1 MKLVKFAL
9 ILIIAGTFTACF
21 NSDNSQTKSQE
32 NKSFGLRDADLLDE
46 TKVVSDETKYLTDPA
61 GASTKIKR
69 AYENAPPMIPHD
81 TEGMLPITI
90 DNNQCTMCHDPML
103 AESMGATA
111 IPKSHFTSF
120 REDVNINKKGQL
132 QRDGKIVENSSDI
145 KTVVKPLDH
154 LSNARFNCSAC
165 HAPQSQ
171 SEIVPENNFVTEFRS
186 SDLNDKSNLLD
197 VIKEGVK

>member
-69 AYENAPPMIPHD
+69 AFENAPPMISHD
-81 TEGMLPITI
+81 VEGMLPITI
-90 DNNQCTMCHDPML
+90 DNNQCIMCHDPML

-111 IPKSHFTSF
+111 IPKSHFTNF

-197 VIKEGVK
+197 VIEEGVK

>member
-69 AYENAPPMIPHD
+69 AFENAPPMISHD
-81 TEGMLPITI
+81 VEGMLPITI
-90 DNNQCTMCHDPML
+90 DNNQCIMCHDPML

-111 IPKSHFTSF
+111 IPKSHFTNF
-120 REDVNINKKGQL
+120 REDVNIDKKGQL

-154 LSNARFNCSAC
+154 LSNSRFNCSAC

-197 VIKEGVK
+197 VIEEGVK

>member
-69 AYENAPPMIPHD
+69 AFENAPPMISHD
-81 TEGMLPITI
+81 VEGMLPITI
-90 DNNQCTMCHDPML
+90 DNNQCIMCHDPML

-111 IPKSHFTSF
+111 IPKSHFTNF
-120 REDVNINKKGQL
+120 REDVNIDKKGEL
-132 QRDGKIVENSSDI
+132 QRDGKVVANGSDL
-145 KTVVKPLDH
+145 KTIIKPLDH

-197 VIKEGVK
+197 VIEEGVK

>member
-21 NSDNSQTKSQE
+21 NNDNSQTKSQE

-69 AYENAPPMIPHD
+69 AFENAPPMISHD
-81 TEGMLPITI
+81 VEGMLPITI
-90 DNNQCTMCHDPML
+90 DNNQCIMCHDPML

-111 IPKSHFTSF
+111 IPKSHFTNF
-120 REDVNINKKGQL
+120 REDVNIDKKGQL
-132 QRDGKIVENSSDI
+132 QRDGKIVENGSDI

-197 VIKEGVK
+197 VIEEGVK

>member
-1 MKLVKFAL
+1 MKLLKFAL

-69 AYENAPPMIPHD
+69 AFENAPPMISHD
-81 TEGMLPITI
+81 VEGMLPITI
-90 DNNQCTMCHDPML
+90 DNNQCIMCHDPML

-111 IPKSHFTSF
+111 IPKSHFTNF
-120 REDVNINKKGQL
+120 REDVNIDKKGQL

-197 VIKEGVK
+197 VIEEGVK

>member
-69 AYENAPPMIPHD
+69 AFENAPPMISHD
-81 TEGMLPITI
+81 VEGMLPITI
-90 DNNQCTMCHDPML
+90 DNNQCIMCHDPML

-111 IPKSHFTSF
+111 IPKSHFTNF

-197 VIKEGVK
+197 VIKEGVQ

>member
-69 AYENAPPMIPHD
+69 AFENAPPMISHD
-81 TEGMLPITI
+81 VEGMLPITI
-90 DNNQCTMCHDPML
+90 DNNQCIMCHDPML

-111 IPKSHFTSF
+111 LPKSHFTSF
-120 REDVNINKKGQL
+120 REDVNIDKKGQL
-132 QRDGKIVENSSDI
+132 QRDGKVVVNSSDL
-145 KTVVKPLDH
+145 KTIIKPLDH

-197 VIKEGVK
+197 VIEEGVK

>member
-21 NSDNSQTKSQE
+21 NSNNSQTKSQE

-69 AYENAPPMIPHD
+69 AFENAPPMISHD
-81 TEGMLPITI
+81 VEGMLPITI
-90 DNNQCTMCHDPML
+90 DNNQCIMCHDPML

-111 IPKSHFTSF
+111 IPKSHFTNF
-120 REDVNINKKGQL
+120 REDVNIDKKGQL

-197 VIKEGVK
+197 VIEEGVK

>member
-90 DNNQCTMCHDPML
+90 DNNQCIMCHDPML

-120 REDVNINKKGQL
+120 REDVNIDKKGQL
-132 QRDGKIVENSSDI
+132 QRDGKVVVNSSDL
-145 KTVVKPLDH
+145 KTIIKPLDH

>member
-69 AYENAPPMIPHD
+69 AFENAPPMISHD
-81 TEGMLPITI
+81 VEGMLPITI
-90 DNNQCTMCHDPML
+90 DNNQCIMCHDPML

-111 IPKSHFTSF
+111 IPKSHFTNF
-120 REDVNINKKGQL
+120 REDVNIDKKGQL

-197 VIKEGVK
+197 VIEEGVK

>member
-69 AYENAPPMIPHD
+69 AFENAPPMISHD
-81 TEGMLPITI
+81 VEGMLPITI
-90 DNNQCTMCHDPML
+90 DNNQCIMCHDPML

-120 REDVNINKKGQL
+120 REDVNIDKKGQL

>member
-69 AYENAPPMIPHD
+69 AFENAPPMISHD
-81 TEGMLPITI
+81 VEGMLPITI
-90 DNNQCTMCHDPML
+90 DNNQCIMCHDPML

-111 IPKSHFTSF
+111 IPKSHFTNF
-120 REDVNINKKGQL
+120 REDVNIDKKGQL
-132 QRDGKIVENSSDI
+132 QRDGKIVENGSDI

-197 VIKEGVK
+197 VIEEGVK

>member
-69 AYENAPPMIPHD
+69 AFENAPPMISHD
-81 TEGMLPITI
+81 VEGMLPITI
-90 DNNQCTMCHDPML
+90 DNNQCIMCHDPML

-111 IPKSHFTSF
+111 IPKSHFTNF
-120 REDVNINKKGQL
+120 REDVNIDKKGQL

-171 SEIVPENNFVTEFRS
+171 SEIVPKNNFVTEFRS

-197 VIKEGVK
+197 VIEEGVK

>member
-69 AYENAPPMIPHD
+69 AFENAPPMISHD
-81 TEGMLPITI
+81 VEGMLPITI
-90 DNNQCTMCHDPML
+90 DNNQCIMCHDPML

-111 IPKSHFTSF
+111 IPKSHFTNF
-120 REDVNINKKGQL
+120 REDVNIDKKGQL

>member
-69 AYENAPPMIPHD
+69 AFENAPPMISHD
-81 TEGMLPITI
+81 VEGMLPITI
-90 DNNQCTMCHDPML
+90 DNNQCIMCHDPML

-111 IPKSHFTSF
+111 IPKSHFTNF
-120 REDVNINKKGQL
+120 REDVNIDKKGQL
-132 QRDGKIVENSSDI
+132 QRDGKIVENGSDI

-197 VIKEGVK
+197 IIEEGVK

>member
-69 AYENAPPMIPHD
+69 AFENAPPMISHD
-81 TEGMLPITI
+81 VEGMLPITI
-90 DNNQCTMCHDPML
+90 DNNQCIMCHDPML

-111 IPKSHFTSF
+111 IPKSHFTNF

>member
-46 TKVVSDETKYLTDPA
+46 TKVVSDGTKYLTDPA

-69 AYENAPPMIPHD
+69 AFENAPPMISHD
-81 TEGMLPITI
+81 VEGMLPITI
-90 DNNQCTMCHDPML
+90 DNNQCIMCHDPML

-111 IPKSHFTSF
+111 IPKSHFTNF
-120 REDVNINKKGQL
+120 REDVNIDKKGQL

>member
-69 AYENAPPMIPHD
+69 AFENAPPMISHD
-81 TEGMLPITI
+81 VEGMLPITI
-90 DNNQCTMCHDPML
+90 DNNQCILCHDPML

-111 IPKSHFTSF
+111 IPKSHFTNF
-120 REDVNINKKGQL
+120 REDVNIDKKGQL

-197 VIKEGVK
+197 VIEEGVK

>member
-21 NSDNSQTKSQE
+21 NSNNSQTKSQE

-69 AYENAPPMIPHD
+69 AFENAPPMISHD
-81 TEGMLPITI
+81 VEGMLPITI
-90 DNNQCTMCHDPML
+90 DNNQCIMCHDPML

-111 IPKSHFTSF
+111 IPKSHFTNF
-120 REDVNINKKGQL
+120 REDVNIDKKGQL

>member
-90 DNNQCTMCHDPML
+90 DNNQCIMCHDPML

-120 REDVNINKKGQL
+120 REDVNIDKKGQL
-132 QRDGKIVENSSDI
+132 QRDGKVVANGSDL
-145 KTVVKPLDH
+145 KTIIKPLDH

>member
-69 AYENAPPMIPHD
+69 AFENAPPMISHD
-81 TEGMLPITI
+81 VEGMLPITI
-90 DNNQCTMCHDPML
+90 DNNQCIMCHDPML

>member
-69 AYENAPPMIPHD
+69 AFENAPPMISHD
-81 TEGMLPITI
+81 VEGMLPITI
-90 DNNQCTMCHDPML
+90 DNNQCIMCHDPML

-120 REDVNINKKGQL
+120 REDVNIDKKGQL
-132 QRDGKIVENSSDI
+132 QRDGKVVVNSSDL
-145 KTVVKPLDH
+145 KTIIKPLDH

>member
-69 AYENAPPMIPHD
+69 AYENAPPMISHD
-81 TEGMLPITI
+81 VEGMLPITI
-90 DNNQCTMCHDPML
+90 DNNQCIMCHDPML

-111 IPKSHFTSF
+111 IPKSHFTNF
-120 REDVNINKKGQL
+120 REDVNIDKKGQL
-132 QRDGKIVENSSDI
+132 QRDGKVVANGSDL
-145 KTVVKPLDH
+145 KTIIKPLDH

>member
-21 NSDNSQTKSQE
+21 NSDNGQTKSQE

-90 DNNQCTMCHDPML
+90 DNNQCIMCHDPML

-120 REDVNINKKGQL
+120 REDVNIDKKGQL
-132 QRDGKIVENSSDI
+132 QRDGKVVANSSDL
-145 KTVVKPLDH
+145 KTIIKPLDH

>member
-90 DNNQCTMCHDPML
+90 DNNQCIMCHDPML

-120 REDVNINKKGQL
+120 REDVNIDKKGQL
-132 QRDGKIVENSSDI
+132 QRDGKVVANSSDL
-145 KTVVKPLDH
+145 KTIIKPLDH

-197 VIKEGVK
+197 VIEEGVK